1 MKIIENINWSNTVV
15 KFVTDTSDSCGDKT
29 FVVKGRV
36 RWQAALFDGM
46 QEARA
51 KAWEK
56 KARKQDRERVKEM
69 AGEWILRQPPWWT
82 HFQRPT
88 WQIAMRLRYGLEI
101 TPAIGR
107 NLSRRC
113 LAKKLDGSYC
123 MELLDAQ
130 VCQVEGAV
138 IHRHDTA
145 RDGLQPEL
153 KRHAT
158 SLKTEQFVYELA
170 ELDNDTGMV
179 SEARMDLIAEM
190 LELRAMLDVRV
201 FQSTA
206 KVWKSTR
213 SNKWRSTDTM

>member
-1 MKIIENINWSNTVV
+1 MQPRADDRILLHLAAWLDSMDDEQVVDNSSSLQGINRNTVWEHPLLAPHLDELYEKSRV
-15 KFVTDTSDSCGDKT
+15 ANPTLPNTLEKFVTDIFDSCGDKT

-101 TPAIGR
+101 APAIGR

-123 MELLDAQ
+123 MELLDTHGQHAQ
-130 VCQVEGAV
+130 VCQVEGAA
-138 IHRHDTA
+138 IHRHDT
-145 RDGLQPEL
+145 
-153 KRHAT
+153 
-158 SLKTEQFVYELA
+158 
-170 ELDNDTGMV
+170 V
-179 SEARMDLIAEM
+179 S
-190 LELRAMLDVRV
+190 
-201 FQSTA
+201 
-206 KVWKSTR
+206 
-213 SNKWRSTDTM
+213 